1 LSFSEYIGFNFSYAI
16 AAAATIGLIAWFIK
30 GILSSSRL
38 TVVLSVVL
46 LLIYTYVFTIL
57 QLQDYA
63 LLLGSV
69 GLFITLAVIMHFSK
83 KIQW

>member
-1 LSFSEYIGFNFSYAI
+1 MVSEYIGFNFSYAI

-38 TVVLSVVL
+38 TVVLSLVL